1 VILLSTRFL
10 RLAFIMAILKR
21 LFQAEKNSSAD
32 TADADETRGQPTQAV
47 NPLQRSLSLN
57 TSRQL
62 DADEHFQSIEKQWDE
77 LHEQMQARPLSS
89 RSHAPTSRASSR
101 FTQRN
106 PRHVD
111 LLDALFSSHRYQV
124 QIANALSPTT
134 PFNEDIAERNM
145 VRFLQGQP
153 RTKKVYSR
161 IISALYQEDV
171 ADRNIAKN
179 RMNKRTISRSASS
192 RSQPASASTGEVT
205 QREIGSQSLTRANGG
220 KITPARSRPGSSSSS
235 QPRSLWAH
243 KSTPNIMAEC
253 TNASGEQPAPNAGG
267 YLDVPP
273 AHKQGDQWS
282 NTPLPDSPTL
292 PVPMTQGRKIGPS
305 GGRDTPEL
313 TRSSPSIR
321 SNGSSTSP
329 RLNSKKNVRDLSIN
343 TELAARGKPKSRIS
357 HCAIQPPTPSNYD
370 FKQNPSI
377 AEVMNSPLPLRTPTL
392 MFPLPPSNQKAE
404 IVGMFKQAL
413 NSSAVTIS
421 PHPTFETL
429 QDAIVREINSHEA
442 FRRVPVPVLEA
453 GPLFTPSPSQDSFDR
468 DEISATRGPTR
479 SFSTKEMQ
487 FSKLIRRSSFKK
499 HKRGSERKSI
509 STTTPGMVFR
519 RGSPSS
525 RRRRHT
531 DAPPPSPGFLDVP
544 QDRTL
549 ADNDQPKEQE
559 QVTYMDILLRSQ
571 ESPPNSK
578 LRRSPEAI
586 RGFGRT
592 QSTGTLGSYSFSDR
606 SNQTPSVYY
615 MRAQT
620 YSSSSDGRNSFSA
633 DGSDEEI
640 IQLPNIAT
648 SGVQIQA
655 VDENN
660 VTYMMGT
667 TTPRNAYRLMN
678 WPRGTR
684 RTFSSRGSSVV
695 SASKSAHHP
704 PRHEHLIRSARSVE
718 SY

>member
-1 VILLSTRFL
+1 
-10 RLAFIMAILKR
+10 MAILKR
-21 LFQAEKNSSAD
+21 LFQAEKSSLAN
-32 TADADETRGQPTQAV
+32 TADSDETRGPPTQAV

-57 TSRQL
+57 SSRQL
-62 DADEHFQSIEKQWDE
+62 DADEHFQSIEKQFEE
-77 LHEQMQARPLSS
+77 LHAQMQTRPLSS

-111 LLDALFSSHRYQV
+111 LLEALFSSHRYQV

-153 RTKKVYSR
+153 RTTKVYSR
-161 IISALYQEDV
+161 IISTLYQEDV

-179 RMNKRTISRSASS
+179 RMNKRTIPRSASS

-205 QREIGSQSLTRANGG
+205 QREIGTQSFTRANGG
-220 KITPARSRPGSSSSS
+220 KITPASSRPGSSSSS
-235 QPRSLWAH
+235 QPRSLRAP

-253 TNASGEQPAPNAGG
+253 TNASGEQSAPNAGG
-267 YLDVPP
+267 YLKVPP

-292 PVPMTQGRKIGPS
+292 PVPMTQGRMMGLS
-305 GGRDTPEL
+305 GGRGTPGL
-313 TRSSPSIR
+313 TRSSPSVR

-357 HCAIQPPTPSNYD
+357 HCAIQPPTPSNHD
-370 FKQNPSI
+370 IKQNPSI

-404 IVGMFKQAL
+404 VVGMFKQAFS
-413 NSSAVTIS
+413 SSAVTIS

-442 FRRVPVPVLEA
+442 FRRVPVPVPVLEA

-468 DEISATRGPTR
+468 DEISATRGPAR
-479 SFSTKEMQ
+479 SFSTKEIQ

-509 STTTPGMVFR
+509 STTTPAMVFR
-519 RGSPSS
+519 RASAST

-531 DAPPPSPGFLDVP
+531 DAPPPSPGFLNVP

-549 ADNDQPKEQE
+549 ADNEKPEEQE

-571 ESPPNSK
+571 KSPPNPK
-578 LRRSPEAI
+578 WRKSPETI

-592 QSTGTLGSYSFSDR
+592 QSTGTLGSYSLSDG
-606 SNQTPSVYY
+606 SNPTPSVYY

-620 YSSSSDGRNSFSA
+620 SSPSSDGRNSLSA
-633 DGSDEEI
+633 DDSDEEI
-640 IQLPNIAT
+640 IQLPSIAT
-648 SGVQIQA
+648 SA
-655 VDENN
+655 RLS
-660 VTYMMGT
+660 TKT
-667 TTPRNAYRLMN
+667 TSPT
-678 WPRGTR
+678 
-684 RTFSSRGSSVV
+684 
-695 SASKSAHHP
+695 
-704 PRHEHLIRSARSVE
+704 
-718 SY
+718 

>member
-1 VILLSTRFL
+1 MILPFHHISQLS
-10 RLAFIMAILKR
+10 FIMALLKR
-21 LFQAEKNSSAD
+21 LFQAEKGSSAN
-32 TADADETRGQPTQAV
+32 TADSDETRSPPTEAV

-57 TSRQL
+57 PSRRL
-62 DADEHFQSIEKQWDE
+62 DADEQFKSIDKQFEE
-77 LHEQMQARPLSS
+77 LHDQMQTRPLSS

-111 LLDALFSSHRYQV
+111 LLEALFSSHRYQV

-153 RTKKVYSR
+153 RTKNVYSR

-192 RSQPASASTGEVT
+192 RSQPAAAAPGEVT
-205 QREIGSQSLTRANGG
+205 QREIGSQSLTLANEG
-220 KITPARSRPGSSSSS
+220 KITPACSRPGSSSSS
-235 QPRSLWAH
+235 QPRSLRAH
-243 KSTPNIMAEC
+243 KSAPTIMAEC
-253 TNASGEQPAPNAGG
+253 TNASGEQSVPNAGG

-292 PVPMTQGRKIGPS
+292 PVPMTQARKMGPS
-305 GGRDTPEL
+305 GGRGTPEV
-313 TRSSPSIR
+313 TRSSPSTC
-321 SNGSSTSP
+321 SNASSTSP

-357 HCAIQPPTPSNYD
+357 HCAIQPPTPSNHD
-370 FKQNPSI
+370 VKQNPSI
-377 AEVMNSPLPLRTPTL
+377 AEVINSPLPLRTPTL

-404 IVGMFKQAL
+404 VVGMFKQAL

-442 FRRVPVPVLEA
+442 FRRVPVPAVQA
-453 GPLFTPSPSQDSFDR
+453 GPLFTPSPSQESFDR

-487 FSKLIRRSSFKK
+487 FSKLISRSSFKK

-509 STTTPGMVFR
+509 STTTPAIVFR
-519 RGSPSS
+519 RGSPSP

-531 DAPPPSPGFLDVP
+531 DAPPPSQGLLGVP
-544 QDRTL
+544 QDRTP
-549 ADNDQPKEQE
+549 ADNDEPKE

-571 ESPPNSK
+571 KSPPNSK
-578 LRRSPEAI
+578 RRKSPEAI
-586 RGFGRT
+586 HGFGRT
-592 QSTGTLGSYSFSDR
+592 QSSGTLDSYSFSDR
-606 SNQTPSVYY
+606 SNPTPSVYY

-620 YSSSSDGRNSFSA
+620 SSSSSDGQNSISA
-633 DGSDEEI
+633 DDSDEEI
-640 IQLPNIAT
+640 IQLPSIAT

-660 VTYMMGT
+660 VTYMMQN

-684 RTFSSRGSSVV
+684 RTISSRGSFVI
-695 SASKSAHHP
+695 SANKSAHHP
-704 PRHEHLIRSARSVE
+704 PRHEHLGRRARSVE

>member
-1 VILLSTRFL
+1 
-10 RLAFIMAILKR
+10 MAILKR
-21 LFQAEKNSSAD
+21 LFQAEKSSSAD
-32 TADADETRGQPTQAV
+32 AADSDEARGPPTQAV
-47 NPLQRSLSLN
+47 NPLQRSMSLN

-62 DADEHFQSIEKQWDE
+62 NADENFQSIEKQFKE
-77 LHEQMQARPLSS
+77 LHDQMQARPLSS
-89 RSHAPTSRASSR
+89 RSHAPSSGVSSR

-179 RMNKRTISRSASS
+179 RTNKRTISRTASS
-192 RSQPASASTGEVT
+192 RSQPASTSSGEVT
-205 QREIGSQSLTRANGG
+205 QREVASQSLPRANGD
-220 KITPARSRPGSSSSS
+220 KITPSGSRPGSSSSS
-235 QPRSLWAH
+235 QPRPLWTH
-243 KSTPNIMAEC
+243 RSTPNIMTEC
-253 TNASGEQPAPNAGG
+253 ANASGEQSAPNDGG
-267 YLDVPP
+267 YLDIPP
-273 AHKQGDQWS
+273 AHKQGDKWS

-292 PVPMTQGRKIGPS
+292 PVPMTQGRKMGPS
-305 GGRDTPEL
+305 EEKGTLEL
-313 TRSSPSIR
+313 ARSSTSTR

-329 RLNSKKNVRDLSIN
+329 RLNSKRNVRDLSIN
-343 TELAARGKPKSRIS
+343 TELAARGKPTSRIS
-357 HCAIQPPTPSNYD
+357 HRAIQPPTPSNYD
-370 FKQNPSI
+370 IKQNPSI

-404 IVGMFKQAL
+404 VEVMGMFKQAF
-413 NSSAVTIS
+413 NSSAGSIS

-442 FRRVPVPVLEA
+442 FRRVPVPET

-468 DEISATRGPTR
+468 GEISAVRGVTR
-479 SFSTKEMQ
+479 SFSTKERQ
-487 FSKLIRRSSFKK
+487 FSKLIRRGSFKK
-499 HKRGSERKSI
+499 HRRGSEHKSI
-509 STTTPGMVFR
+509 STTAPATLFR
-519 RGSPSS
+519 RGSASS

-531 DAPPPSPGFLDVP
+531 DAPPPSPGFLDVK
-544 QDRTL
+544 QDGTL
-549 ADNDQPKEQE
+549 QDNDQPQEQE
-559 QVTYMDILLRSQ
+559 QVTYMDILFRAQ
-571 ESPPNSK
+571 KSPPNS
-578 LRRSPEAI
+578 RRRKSPEGV

-592 QSTGTLGSYSFSDR
+592 QSSGTLGSSSFSDR
-606 SNQTPSVYY
+606 SQPTPSVYY

-620 YSSSSDGRNSFSA
+620 CSSSSDGRNSFSA
-633 DGSDEEI
+633 DDSDEEV
-640 IQLPNIAT
+640 IQLPSIAT
-648 SGVQIQA
+648 SCVQIQA
-655 VDENN
+655 VDKNN
-660 VTYMMGT
+660 VTYMMEN

-678 WPRGTR
+678 WPHGTR
-684 RTFSSRGSSVV
+684 RALSSRGSSVTG
-695 SASKSAHHP
+695 ANKSAHHS
-704 PRHEHLIRSARSVE
+704 PRHEHLIRSTRSVE